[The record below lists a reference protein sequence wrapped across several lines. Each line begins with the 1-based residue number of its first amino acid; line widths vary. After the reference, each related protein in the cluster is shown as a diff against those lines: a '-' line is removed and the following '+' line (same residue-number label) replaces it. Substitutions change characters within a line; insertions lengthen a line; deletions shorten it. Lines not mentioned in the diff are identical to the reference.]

1 MSNIAAFVLQVNAAA
16 NSAIGFWDV
25 VDFLVAAYLIFL
37 VYRLL
42 KGTLAFN
49 IFIGVLLLYLLWWT
63 VRAMDMFI
71 LSTILDQ
78 FVSVGVIVLVIIFQ
92 PEIRRFLLLVGSTT
106 LKSRFSQVENFIK
119 RGFKFESRELPW
131 LMDLQGAIESLLD
144 DGKNALMVV
153 TSNLNHESFL
163 NSGVRL
169 NATLSKELIESLSGS
184 DSPMKDGAII
194 LQNGLVISAGCVLP
208 SRPKGK
214 GKQTVQER
222 SALGI
227 SEQSNSFAIVINGA
241 KGELRS
247 AVAGELSKAGGVDQV
262 LEDLKAHLTSTFDA

>member
-1 MSNIAAFVLQVNAAA
+1 LNLFAFALQIGAA
-16 NSAIGFWDV
+16 NSSIGFWDI
-25 VDFLVAAYLIFL
+25 VDFLVAAYLLFL
-37 VYRLL
+37 IYRLL

-63 VRAMDMFI
+63 VGAMDMFI

-106 LKSRFSQVENFIK
+106 LKSRFSNIENFIK
-119 RGFKFESRELPW
+119 RGFKFETREQPW
-131 LMDLQGAIESLLD
+131 LSDLEASLNSLLEEK
-144 DGKNALMVV
+144 KNALIVI

-169 NATLSKELIESLSGS
+169 NAILSKELLESVAAK
-184 DSPMKDGAII
+184 DSPMSSGAII
-194 LQNGLVISAGCVLP
+194 IQNGTVISAGCILP

-214 GKQTVQER
+214 DKNTVQER

-227 SEQSNSFAIVINGA
+227 SEQSNSFAIVVNA
-241 KGELRS
+241 TKGEFKS
-247 AVAGELSKAGGVDQV
+247 AVAGELTKPVEIGQ
-262 LEDLKAHLTSTFDA
+262 LMTNLKAHLTSTFDA